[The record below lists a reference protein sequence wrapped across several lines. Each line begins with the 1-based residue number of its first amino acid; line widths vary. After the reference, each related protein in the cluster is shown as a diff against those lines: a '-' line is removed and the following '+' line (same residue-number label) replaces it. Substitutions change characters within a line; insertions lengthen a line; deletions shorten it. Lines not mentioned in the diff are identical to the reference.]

1 MEKIKLPPDVEYII
15 ATLNSY
21 GHRADIVGGPVR
33 DFLLGKT
40 PEDYDITTSATP
52 DEIKAAFSDKR
63 TVDTGL
69 KHGTVTLVFHGKNY
83 EITTYRIDGEY
94 KDSRHPATVSF
105 TNDIREDLSRRDF
118 TMNAIAYNARD
129 GITDPHHGRV
139 DIEKKIIRAV
149 GRAEKRFS
157 EDALRILRAVRF
169 SAVLGF
175 EIEEETKRAIFDK
188 KALLSNVSR
197 ERVYVE
203 WRKLVSG
210 DYAYGALTAYLPVI
224 LEFLPELQSLA
235 LPEESLFL
243 KADYLSRLL
252 SLFYL
257 STKDASALFYD
268 AMLRLKTDS
277 KTRDIG
283 RAVLSHVFSFDFT
296 SDTGIAHALNRLGEE
311 NTRALIRLE
320 SLLGITDGDT
330 EGRLDKFL
338 KNAHPYRISD
348 LKLDGADLLDIGI
361 QGKRIGKTLESLILG
376 VIDGKYPNERDV
388 LLSVAREL
396 FNG

>member
-52 DEIKAAFSDKR
+52 DEIKAVFSDKR

-69 KHGTVTLVFHGKNY
+69 KHGTVTLVFRGKNY

-94 KDSRHPATVSF
+94 KDSRHPETVSF

-129 GITDPHHGRV
+129 GVTDPHYGRV

-203 WRKLVSG
+203 WKKLVSG

-224 LEFLPELQSLA
+224 LEFLPELQSLT

-243 KADYLSRLL
+243 KSDYLSRLL

-283 RAVLSHVFSFDFT
+283 RAALSHVFSFDFT
-296 SDTGIAHALNRLGEE
+296 SDTGIAHALYRLGEE

-320 SLLGITDGDT
+320 ALLGKTDGDT
-330 EGRLDKFL
+330 ESRLDVFL

-376 VIDGKYPNERDV
+376 VIDGKYPNERDA

-396 FNG
+396 F